1 MSADE
6 ITRNTKT
13 TDDAEL
19 VKSFVMKTSRTES
32 ELNTKLN
39 SDALDISSPK
49 SKQKRRRLANDMS
62 YYYSLTDVK
71 YYNLDGDE
79 DGDENDFGADT
90 SETSSESH
98 QTTSSASSSS
108 SSLNNF
114 KQSNISLK
122 SDSLPNKKADKM
134 AIIDNK
140 LQKSIT
146 LPNANEISSY
156 CLGLNLSTCK
166 SSKSSSLSSSIVSAS
181 VSPATSLSS
190 FQSSLAVANRVS
202 ASIYKN
208 KAHKSYSDYAMSS
221 NQKYI
226 NLRQCSKKKIYMNRP
241 HSSYVISARRHYE
254 NFKCY
259 QEHDEYDE
267 DYNEDSYEDEED
279 EELNNYYYDEY
290 ESQPLDELSGSLT
303 TSGNKK
309 IFKRIKCDLCTSKSA
324 GKRFKKLKKEQNG
337 DEADCDDDEAE
348 EEQEC
353 EFKFED
359 SLKLDIIEET
369 SKNLRSV
376 NTTSA
381 YDTCSN
387 LSNELSSNLAEV
399 GGRGSKN
406 GSDSASSNYGIMM
419 SSSTGSTSQSVSPT
433 SSDKYEPN
441 EFSSGSAYFVMPESS
456 VQVYAC
462 HDDEQI
468 VPECQE
474 KYDQSILAIAASV
487 NSTTNSSM
495 LQEANLTVNP
505 NVLVTPI
512 DETSTT
518 ATDVSDPHW
527 DGYTSSP
534 YYSNSVTVENVYVNE
549 KARPILPWDELFFEL
564 EPLDDISIK
573 QNVSDLLNLLFVRV
587 SLFKYILSQ
596 LLSLV

>member
-1 MSADE
+1 MSANE
-6 ITRNTKT
+6 IIRNTKT
-13 TDDAEL
+13 IDEGEL

-39 SDALDISSPK
+39 SDELEISSSNK

-71 YYNLDGDE
+71 YYNIDE
-79 DGDENDFGADT
+79 DGDENDFS

-98 QTTSSASSSS
+98 KTTSSASSSS

-122 SDSLPNKKADKM
+122 SDLLPNKKTDKM
-134 AIIDNK
+134 TIIDNK

-190 FQSSLAVANRVS
+190 FQSSLALANRVS
-202 ASIYKN
+202 SSIYKN
-208 KAHKSYSDYAMSS
+208 KAYKSYSDYCMSS

-226 NLRQCSKKKIYMNRP
+226 NLRQYNKKKIYMNRP
-241 HSSYVISARRHYE
+241 HSSYVISSRRHYE
-254 NFKCY
+254 NFKYY
-259 QEHDEYDE
+259 QVHDEYDE
-267 DYNEDSYEDEED
+267 EYDDYYNEDSYEDEED

-290 ESQPLDELSGSLT
+290 ESQPMLDELSGSLT
-303 TSGNKK
+303 TNKK
-309 IFKRIKCDLCTSKSA
+309 IFKRIKCDLCTNKST

-337 DEADCDDDEAE
+337 DEADCDEDEA

-387 LSNELSSNLAEV
+387 L
-399 GGRGSKN
+399 
-406 GSDSASSNYGIMM
+406 
-419 SSSTGSTSQSVSPT
+419 
-433 SSDKYEPN
+433 
-441 EFSSGSAYFVMPESS
+441 
-456 VQVYAC
+456 
-462 HDDEQI
+462 
-468 VPECQE
+468 
-474 KYDQSILAIAASV
+474 
-487 NSTTNSSM
+487 
-495 LQEANLTVNP
+495 
-505 NVLVTPI
+505 
-512 DETSTT
+512 
-518 ATDVSDPHW
+518 
-527 DGYTSSP
+527 
-534 YYSNSVTVENVYVNE
+534 
-549 KARPILPWDELFFEL
+549 
-564 EPLDDISIK
+564 
-573 QNVSDLLNLLFVRV
+573 
-587 SLFKYILSQ
+587 
-596 LLSLV
+596 